1 MKSLCL
7 LLLLALSTPGCSH
20 FSKANRTE
28 RAYYRQLKQVKAER
42 EKHRKQVI
50 QHQRA
55 AMPALR
61 NEPPPSPP
69 EQPVQ
74 PAPDNQ

>member
-1 MKSLCL
+1 MKSLSL
-7 LLLLALSTPGCSH
+7 LLLLAFCTPACSH

-28 RAYYRQLKQVKAER
+28 RAYYRQLKQVKAQR

-55 AMPALR
+55 EMPALR
-61 NEPPPSPP
+61 SEPPPP

-74 PAPDNQ
+74 AAPENQ